1 MEDLKKDSIGDY
13 SCEMTYFDI
22 LESISKTII
31 STPIRLTSK
40 FYLSFITEYNIL
52 QLISG
57 LVFCYEEQFL
67 LGLFC

>member
-40 FYLSFITEYNIL
+40 FYLSVITEYNCKEL
-52 QLISG
+52 
-57 LVFCYEEQFL
+57 
-67 LGLFC
+67 